1 MSDGAQRD
9 PWNQLKAAFRSA
21 CSRRLAG
28 DQKGAVQVLRDEV
41 PGLVAAWAKTSS
53 LDPAEKKG
61 RLKGLFEDESER
73 AEELATIFELFAG
86 KFESMVASRVAR
98 RVLKEVRPKLEE
110 IVRESI
116 VVEVPVPVVS
126 MPEPTSGQGKPDVE
140 SESAREVGVS
150 PEARELEKVEEEPR
164 GDVEA
169 AAPEPEPEE
178 VEKEPEAEVEAA
190 APEPEPEEVEEEP
203 EAEEEAAAAAE
214 PEPPESE
221 TDRSEEDEEV
231 VPEGQDE
238 VVEEVVPGRISFDD
252 IEGMIDNILDQTQ

>member
-126 MPEPTSGQGKPDVE
+126 MPEPIAAQGEPAVE
-140 SESAREVGVS
+140 PEPAQEDAEP
-150 PEARELEKVEEEPR
+150 PEAREP
-164 GDVEA
+164 EA
-169 AAPEPEPEE
+169 AAPP
-178 VEKEPEAEVEAA
+178 VESVA
-190 APEPEPEEVEEEP
+190 EPEPEEVEEEP
-203 EAEEEAAAAAE
+203 EAEVEAAAAAE

-238 VVEEVVPGRISFDD
+238 EAEVVEEVVPGRISFDD

>member
-126 MPEPTSGQGKPDVE
+126 MPELIAAQGEPAVE
-140 SESAREVGVS
+140 PEPAQEDAEP
-150 PEARELEKVEEEPR
+150 PEAREP
-164 GDVEA
+164 EA
-169 AAPEPEPEE
+169 AAPP
-178 VEKEPEAEVEAA
+178 VESVA
-190 APEPEPEEVEEEP
+190 EPEPEEVEEEP
-203 EAEEEAAAAAE
+203 EAEVEAAAAAE

-238 VVEEVVPGRISFDD
+238 EAEVVEEVVPGRISFDD